1 MESHDTYKVGR
12 SIKTKGKPSMS
23 LNNPS
28 QDQRLER
35 LEDVEKIKEIKY
47 LYACHLDDG
56 FDAESIAGLFTEDG
70 EWIIKGV
77 GGEVRGRAA
86 IKFHCE
92 NLKSNISWSQ
102 HNIFAPRIELNAE
115 GDKAVARFNLVC
127 LLTMNSDANGSS
139 GEAYILAGH
148 YEDQLVKVGG
158 KWFFKAMT
166 GVIEQSSPWT
176 QGWVNSP
183 FKKESW

>member
-1 MESHDTYKVGR
+1 MEGHDTHNVEL
-12 SIKTKGKPSMS
+12 SIKIKGKPSMPQNS
-23 LNNPS
+23 PS

-35 LEDVEKIKEIKY
+35 LEDVEKIKTIKY
-47 LYACHLDDG
+47 RYARHLDDG

-86 IKFHCE
+86 IKLHCE
-92 NLKSNISWSQ
+92 NLKNGISWSQ
-102 HNIFAPRIELNAE
+102 HNIFAPRIELNAD

-127 LLTMNSDANGSS
+127 LLTMNSDANSS
-139 GEAYILAGH
+139 TSEAFILAGH
-148 YEDQLVKVGG
+148 YEDQLVKVEGQ
-158 KWFFKAMT
+158 WFFKAMT